1 MNLFSKP
8 NYWKYSEERS
18 SSRNI
23 ELLKKD
29 LSNPANLKA
38 AKKEFKELSN
48 LCRTYYYTPNEVET
62 SKAECED
69 WFSEK
74 KDGISKLKCFF
85 CWWLVYK
92 LTSPEEVHVSVT
104 HSITSDGEIQ

>member
-29 LSNPANLKA
+29 LSNQANLKA

-48 LCRTYYYTPNEVET
+48 LCRTYHYTPNEVET
-62 SKAECED
+62 SKAECE
-69 WFSEK
+69 K
-74 KDGISKLKCFF
+74 KKIKK
-85 CWWLVYK
+85 
-92 LTSPEEVHVSVT
+92 
-104 HSITSDGEIQ
+104 